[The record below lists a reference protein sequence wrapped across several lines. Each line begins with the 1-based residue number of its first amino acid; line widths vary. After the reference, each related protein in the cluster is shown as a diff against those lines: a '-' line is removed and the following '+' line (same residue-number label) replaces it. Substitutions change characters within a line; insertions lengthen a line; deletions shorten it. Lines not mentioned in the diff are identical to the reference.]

1 MSAARIEHPS
11 RAPRIVALLNPV
23 VRRLM
28 RAGIPLGPNVEL
40 TVRGRA
46 SGLPR
51 TFPVALIETGGRMF
65 IQSPYGE
72 VNWVLNLR
80 ADGSATLARGKR
92 TRAVEALEL
101 APEAAEP
108 ILRAALEP
116 YRRSPLMAA
125 VARVFVPIRSD
136 ATADEYAEHVRRHPM
151 FELVPRPGDR

>member
-11 RAPRIVALLNPV
+11 RAPRIVAFLNPV

-28 RAGIPLGPNVEL
+28 RAGVPLGPNVEL
-40 TVRGRA
+40 TVRGRS

-65 IQSPYGE
+65 VQSPYGE
-72 VNWVLNLR
+72 VNWVRNLR

-92 TRAVEALEL
+92 AQAVEAVEL

-108 ILRAALEP
+108 VLRAALEP
-116 YRRSPLMAA
+116 YRRNPLTAA
-125 VARVFVPIRSD
+125 VARVFVPIRAD
-136 ATADEYAEHVRRHPM
+136 ATADEYAEHVRHHPM